1 MKKIIHIDADCFF
14 AAVETHENPKYS
26 GIPLAVGGSADK
38 RGVIATC
45 NYEARRF
52 GIHSAM
58 SSALAVKRCPQLTIV
73 RPRMSVYRQYS
84 EKMRGIF
91 LDYTE
96 KIEPLSLDEAF
107 LDVSNSQKLRGSAT
121 LIAKEIQSRV
131 EEELGITVSAGIAP
145 VKFLAKVASDW
156 NKPNGF
162 CLIEPSE
169 VSAFIRPLSVKK
181 LPGVGP
187 VGFKKL
193 TRHGIFTCQDIQARG
208 LTEMIRL
215 CGSFGPRL
223 FQMANGEDDREVS
236 VSGKRKSVS
245 VERTFS
251 IDLDKIEGHSDE
263 ITELFSSLL
272 SRWEKISARH
282 QITGLFVKL
291 KFHDFSVTTLETRQS
306 LEGVL
311 TPKPFE
317 LMFQQAWERK
327 KIPVRLLGMGFKV
340 KARSETQLELPFE

>member
-14 AAVETHENPKYS
+14 AAVETHENPKYC

-58 SSALAVKRCPQLTIV
+58 SSAMAIKRCPQLTIV

-84 EKMRGIF
+84 ERMRGIF

-121 LIAKEIQSRV
+121 LIAKEIQTRIV
-131 EEELGITVSAGIAP
+131 NELGITVSAGIAP

-169 VSAFIRPLSVKK
+169 VSSFIRPLSVKK

-193 TRHGIFTCQDIQARG
+193 TQNGIFTCQDIQERG
-208 LTEMIRL
+208 LPEMIRL

-251 IDLDKIEGHSDE
+251 TDLDKIDGHSQE
-263 ITELFSSLL
+263 ISDLFSSLMG
-272 SRWEKISARH
+272 RWEKISARH
-282 QITGLFVKL
+282 QIIGMFVKL
-291 KFHDFSVTTLETRQS
+291 KFHDFTVTTLETRPN
-306 LEGVL
+306 LDGVL
-311 TPKPFE
+311 SIEPFE
-317 LMFQQAWERK
+317 LMFQKAWSRK
-327 KIPVRLLGMGFKV
+327 KIPIRLMGMGFKL
-340 KARSETQLELPFE
+340 KARSEVQMEFPFS